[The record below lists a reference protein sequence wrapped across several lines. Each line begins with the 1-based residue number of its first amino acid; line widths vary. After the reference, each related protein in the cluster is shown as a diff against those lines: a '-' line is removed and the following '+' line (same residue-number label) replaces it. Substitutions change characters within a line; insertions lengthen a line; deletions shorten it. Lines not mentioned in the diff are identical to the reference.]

1 MARDW
6 TGPGPRLPTM
16 SSAEIPVLGITP
28 FHRPDPRLAAALV
41 RCGATG
47 ILDLGRETAAAR
59 AALEETVRLAPG
71 PFGVRLAAAHLLDP
85 GELPAAVDT
94 IVLPAGVALGPHRAA
109 GERRLIVQ
117 VTSLAEAQSARS
129 AGADALIVKGH
140 ESGGAVG
147 AESSFILLQR
157 LVAAIDLPLYVQG
170 GLGPH
175 TAAACLAGGAA
186 GLVIDSQ
193 LALVRES
200 TTPAPLRAILATLD
214 GSETTLVAGHRLL
227 QRPDVPLA
235 KEFAQASATEIH
247 AHLGGSD
254 HTRELIPLGEDAAQA
269 APLARRFATAGG
281 VVQALRAQIRE
292 SLELARQHEPL
303 GPGSALAVEFGLP
316 YPIAQGPM
324 SRVSDRAEFSDA
336 VQSGGGLPFTALALM
351 REEPARE
358 LLLATADRLAGRPWG
373 VGLLGFIPAE
383 LQAEQLAAI
392 MAARPPFALIAGGRP
407 SQARRL
413 EEAGTRTFLHV
424 PSPGLLDMFLK
435 EGARRFIFEGR
446 ECGGHV
452 GPRSSFPLWEAQI
465 ARLMDFPEPT
475 ELQVV
480 FAGGIHDA
488 RSAAMVAA
496 MAAPLTARGVA
507 VGVLM
512 GTAYLFTEEA
522 VQSGAILPTYQEK
535 ALTCTDTALLETA
548 PGHATRCAH
557 TPFVDAFQSE
567 RRRLEQAGTDQR
579 EIWERLEQMNLGRLR
594 LASKG
599 VERTEEG
606 LREVDAAGQE
616 RAGLYMI
623 GEVAALRAART
634 TIPELHR
641 EVSAGSVRHL
651 AELKLPKDTP
661 NEIVPTDIA
670 VIGMSCVFPD
680 ADDLDEFWANIV
692 NGRDSITEVPA
703 ERWNPDIYFDP
714 EGRAGHTTPSKWGGF
729 LDPVHF
735 DPASFGIPPNS
746 MASVEP
752 VQLLSLEVARR
763 ALADAGYAT
772 REFDRERCS
781 VLFGAEG
788 GNDLSGA
795 LGFRAL
801 FPQYAGELPDGLD
814 KHLPEPTEDTF
825 PGVLANVIAGR
836 IANRLDLGGMNYTV
850 DAACASAL
858 AALEAAVQ
866 TLACGTSD
874 MVLAGGADVHN
885 SINDYLMFSSVHAL
899 SKSGRCRTFD
909 ANADGITLGEGVGVV
924 VLKRLAD
931 AERDGDRVYGVI
943 RSIAGSSDGKSLGL
957 TAPRREG
964 QVRAIERAWKRA
976 GHSPAEAGLMEA
988 HGTGTVVG
996 DRTELE
1002 SMTEVLQSA
1011 GALPGSMTLGSVKSQ
1026 IGHTKCAAGIASLI
1040 KVCLALH
1047 HRVLPPTLHLEQP
1060 SGFYDQDTSPFIF
1073 RRTAAPWAPRP
1084 AAEDGSLPP
1093 RIGALSSFGFGGT
1106 NFHAVVQEHDD
1117 PLATQTGLAPWS
1129 AELFLVRGASAEQAH
1144 ALLDAIE
1151 AQLDVERPWRLRDLA
1166 RSTCATNPDEPVQL
1180 AFVAE
1185 GADDLRQ
1192 LLRAARAGEEGARL
1206 FRAASPGDGVDT
1218 GSTAQSGPGK
1228 VAFLFSGQGS
1238 QYPGMGADLFAAFPC
1253 LHEIMARG
1261 APWADRIWPAQS
1273 FSPAERQAQATAL
1286 TDTRVA
1292 QPALGMVELAGAR
1305 ILEVCGLR
1313 PDMLAGHSYGE
1324 LAALAVAGALDPT
1337 ELLELSQARGQAI
1350 LAAAGDEPGTMAA
1363 VSAGPEEIGAALRG
1377 VEGLAELVL
1386 ANLNAPRQT
1395 VISGPTAVV
1404 ETALEHLKNAGLA
1417 ARSIPVAC
1425 AFHSSVVAGAEP
1437 AYAARLEQARVSSPT
1452 IPVWSNTS
1460 ATPYPENDP
1469 QAVRAS
1475 LARHLVQPVRFT
1487 DQIRAM
1493 HAAGARVF
1501 IEVGPGRVLTGL
1513 VGKILGDAEH
1523 LAVATDERGEP
1534 GIPTFLTALGRLAAA
1549 GLDIDCEAIFA
1560 GRGATLFDLCSAPE
1574 RVWPPMTWLVD
1585 GFRSRPLKGEIPATG
1600 LVPMEKPP
1608 TPLVPANSAAA
1619 QAQAAGAGT
1628 REAVVIDYLRNV
1640 RELVEAQRQVLLG
1653 YLGTTPAELAT
1664 PALAPV
1670 VNVTAPAAAS
1680 IGAASI
1686 GASPTENGAPVA
1698 PETTAVAPEDIDL
1711 EATLLAI
1718 VSERTGYPLEMLEM
1732 DLDMEADLGIDSIK
1746 RIEIL
1751 GALNEAA
1758 GLAGADEDQRDSL
1771 VEQLASIKTLRGIL
1785 EWIETN
1791 GDEAAAGTGTDS
1803 DSSVDSSVSPS
1814 VRGNAGAAPDEPGAT
1829 ATSRR
1834 LGRFLLHMEETPRPD
1849 ADLARLAG
1857 RVFRITDDGDGLA
1870 RALAVR
1876 LEAAGARASL
1886 INGTSTVDFSGV
1898 DGLIHL
1904 ASLPKG
1910 SGPTEV
1916 KRLFTLARQAV
1927 EADVRWIIA
1936 ATGMGGGF
1944 GRDANGFGYE
1954 GQGGVAGLLKSLAK
1968 ERKSLCVRALDLD
1981 PHAGPEALAEQL
1993 MVELTC
1999 DDPLVEVAWSD
2010 GKRHSLRAVATAA
2023 PGGNRDGSPDAQ
2035 AAGSELDGDSV
2046 VLITGGA
2053 RGITARAAMEL
2064 AERSGC
2070 TLELVGRSPLPE
2082 GEEAPATR
2090 DAADE
2095 VALKRALAAAYT
2107 DHSPAEL
2114 GAEAR
2119 RILSAREV
2127 RATLARLAQ
2136 SGARVTYHS
2145 LDVRDDEAFGS
2156 LVADIYKRHGRLDGV
2171 IHGAGVVEDKLL
2183 IHKSS
2188 DSFDRVFDTK
2198 VRGALTLARTLRDDI
2213 DFVVFFSSISS
2224 AFGNR
2229 GQADYAAA
2237 NDVLDK
2243 LAHHMNGRLAGR
2255 VCSIN
2260 WGPWDSAGMVS
2271 PELRREYERRGIGL
2285 IDLEEGAASLLD
2297 EILHGGKEASQVIL
2311 MSADPESFS

>member
-1 MARDW
+1 
-6 TGPGPRLPTM
+6 M
-16 SSAEIPVLGITP
+16 SSDPIPVLGITP
-28 FHRPDPRLAAALV
+28 FHRPDPRLVAALV

-59 AALEETVRLAPG
+59 AALAETARLSPG
-71 PFGVRLAAAHLLDP
+71 PFGVRLAADHLLDP
-85 GELPAAVDT
+85 GELPESVDT
-94 IVLPAGVALGPHRAA
+94 VVLPASVAIGPHKTAA
-109 GERRLIVQ
+109 ARRIIIQ
-117 VTSLAEAQSARS
+117 VTSLDEARAARD

-140 ESGGAVG
+140 ESGGPVG
-147 AESSFILLQR
+147 EESSFILLQR
-157 LVAAIDLPLYVQG
+157 LVAAIDLPLFVQG

-200 TTPAPLRAILATLD
+200 TVPAALRAILATLD
-214 GSETTLVAGHRLL
+214 GSETVLLAGHRVLS
-227 QRPDVPLA
+227 RPDVPLA
-235 KEFAQASATEIH
+235 KDFARASATEVA

-254 HTRELIPLGEDAAQA
+254 LTRELIPLGEDAALA

-281 VVQALRAQIRE
+281 VVQALRAQVRE
-292 SLELARQHEPL
+292 SVDLARQLEPL

-336 VQSGGGLPFTALALM
+336 VQTGGGLPFTALALL
-351 REEPARE
+351 REEPARD

-373 VGLLGFIPAE
+373 VGLLGFVPAE

-392 MAARPPFALIAGGRP
+392 EVARPPFALIAGGRP

-413 EEAGTRTFLHV
+413 EEAGTKTFLHV
-424 PSPGLLDMFLK
+424 PSPGLLELFLK

-446 ECGGHV
+446 EGGGHV

-465 ARLMDFPEPT
+465 AQLMEFPQPE

-496 MAAPLTARGVA
+496 MAAPLTARGMA

-522 VQSGAILPTYQEK
+522 VASGAILPAYQEK
-535 ALTCTDTALLETA
+535 AITCTDTALLETA
-548 PGHATRCAH
+548 PGHATRCAQ
-557 TPFVDAFQSE
+557 TPFVTAFQEE
-567 RRRLEQAGTDQR
+567 RDRLEKAGTEQR
-579 EIWERLEQMNLGRLR
+579 EIWARLEEMNLGRLR

-599 VERTEEG
+599 LERTDAG
-606 LREVDAAGQE
+606 LMEVDTAGQE
-616 RAGLYMI
+616 RGGLYMI

-634 TIPELHR
+634 TVADLHR

-651 AELKLPKDTP
+651 AKLELPELESESQLNTP
-661 NEIVPTDIA
+661 ANIA
-670 VIGMSCVFPD
+670 VIGMACVFPD

-692 NGRDSITEVPA
+692 SGRDSITEVPA

-735 DPASFGIPPNS
+735 DPASFGIPPAS

-752 VQLLSLEVARR
+752 AQLLSLEVARR

-801 FPQYAGELPDGLD
+801 FPQYAGELPEGLD
-814 KHLPEPTEDTF
+814 KHLPQPTEDTF

-858 AALEAAVQ
+858 AALESAVQ
-866 TLACGTSD
+866 TLCCGTSD

-909 ANADGITLGEGVGVV
+909 AGADGITLGEGVGAV

-931 AERDGDRVYGVI
+931 AERDGDRIYGVI
-943 RSIAGSSDGKSLGL
+943 RSVAGSSDGKSLGL

-976 GHSPAEAGLMEA
+976 GRSPAEAGLVEA

-996 DRTELE
+996 DRTELD
-1002 SMTEVLQSA
+1002 SMTEVLRDA

-1026 IGHTKCAAGIASLI
+1026 IGHTKCAAGIASMI
-1040 KVCLALH
+1040 KICLALH
-1047 HRVLPPTLHLEQP
+1047 HRVLPPTLHVEEP
-1060 SGFYDQDTSPFIF
+1060 NSSYDKATSPFLF
-1073 RRTAAPWAPRP
+1073 RRSATPWAPRP
-1084 AAEDGSLPP
+1084 ANEDGSLPP

-1106 NFHAVVQEHDD
+1106 NFHAVVEEHDD
-1117 PLATQTGLAPWS
+1117 PMAIQTGLAPWS
-1129 AELFLVRGASAEQAH
+1129 AELFLVRGNTPEAARE
-1144 ALLDAIE
+1144 LLDAIE
-1151 AQLDVERPWRLRDLA
+1151 GQLDVERPWRLRDLA
-1166 RSTCATNPDEPVQL
+1166 RSTCDANPEQPVRM
-1180 AFVAE
+1180 AFVVH
-1185 GADDLRQ
+1185 DLDE
-1192 LLRAARAGEEGARL
+1192 LRETLREARAGEQGPRL
-1206 FRAASPGDGVDT
+1206 FQRTDADDEQQTPG
-1218 GSTAQSGPGK
+1218 S

-1273 FSPAERQAQATAL
+1273 FSPAERRAQAEAL

-1305 ILEVCGLR
+1305 ILEVCGVR

-1337 ELLELSQARGQAI
+1337 ELLDLSEARGRAI
-1350 LAAAGDEPGTMAA
+1350 LDSAGDEPGTMAA
-1363 VSAGPEEIGAALRG
+1363 VSAGPEEIGSALRG

-1395 VISGPTAVV
+1395 VISGPSAAIA
-1404 ETALEHLKNAGLA
+1404 TALEHLEQAGLA
-1417 ARSIPVAC
+1417 ARPIPVAC

-1437 AYAARLEQARVSSPT
+1437 AYAKHLAAARVSSPT

-1469 QAVRAS
+1469 DAVRAQ

-1487 DQIRAM
+1487 DQVRAM
-1493 HAAGARVF
+1493 HAAGARIF

-1523 LAVATDERGEP
+1523 LAVSTDARGEA
-1534 GIPTFLTALGRLAAA
+1534 GIPTFLTALARLAVA
-1549 GLDIDCEAIFA
+1549 GLEIDCEPIFT
-1560 GRGATLFDLCSAPE
+1560 GRGAEHFDLASPPD
-1574 RVWPPMTWLVD
+1574 RIWPPMTWLVD
-1585 GFRSRPLKGEIPATG
+1585 GFRSRPLRGEIPATG
-1600 LVPMEKPP
+1600 LIPMERPP
-1608 TPLVPANSAAA
+1608 TPVVPAGSQAA
-1619 QAQAAGAGT
+1619 QAGQAPAGS
-1628 REAVVIDYLRNV
+1628 REAVVIDYLQNV

-1653 YLGTTPAELAT
+1653 YLGTTPAELA
-1664 PALAPV
+1664 PQALAPV
-1670 VNVTAPAAAS
+1670 LATPTPVQVVPISAQAPVTPAPS
-1680 IGAASI
+1680 TTFPPEP
-1686 GASPTENGAPVA
+1686 PTEV
-1698 PETTAVAPEDIDL
+1698 DL

-1758 GLAGADEDQRDSL
+1758 GLAGADEDKRDEL

-1785 EWIETN
+1785 EWIEEN
-1791 GDEAAAGTGTDS
+1791 GDADGQENPDDTPETETTRQAPAAS
-1803 DSSVDSSVSPS
+1803 H
-1814 VRGNAGAAPDEPGAT
+1814 
-1829 ATSRR
+1829 R
-1834 LGRFLLHMEETPRPD
+1834 LGRFLLHMEETARPD
-1849 ADLARLAG
+1849 ANLSCLED
-1857 RVFRITDDGDGLA
+1857 RVFCITDDGDGLA
-1870 RALAVR
+1870 RALAVK

-1886 INGTSTVDFSGV
+1886 INGKSTVDFDGV

-1910 SGPTEV
+1910 SGPVEV

-1968 ERKSLCVRALDLD
+1968 EREGLRVRALDLD
-1981 PHAGPEALAEQL
+1981 PHAGSETLAEQL
-1993 MVELTC
+1993 MVELTS

-2010 GKRHSLRAVATAA
+2010 GKRHSLRAVATEA
-2023 PGGNRDGSPDAQ
+2023 PKERTSSTD
-2035 AAGSELDGDSV
+2035 AAGVADGRGLDKASV

-2064 AERSGC
+2064 AQRSGC

-2082 GEEAPATR
+2082 DTEPAETSA
-2090 DAADE
+2090 AADE
-2095 VALKRALAAAYT
+2095 VSLKRTLAAAHPEST
-2107 DHSPAEL
+2107 PAEL

-2119 RILSAREV
+2119 RILAAREV
-2127 RATLARLAQ
+2127 RSTLVHLKEN
-2136 SGARVTYHS
+2136 GARVTYNS
-2145 LDVRDDEAFGS
+2145 LDVRDDDAFGA
-2156 LVADIYKRHGRLDGV
+2156 LVDDIYTRHGRLDGV

-2198 VRGALTLARTLRDDI
+2198 VCGALTLARTLREDI
-2213 DFVVFFSSISS
+2213 GFVIFFSSISS
-2224 AFGNR
+2224 TFGNR

-2285 IDLEEGAASLLD
+2285 IDLAEGAASLLD
-2297 EILHGGKEASQVIL
+2297 EILHGDKEASQVIL